1 MGGGRGMAM
10 SNPFSPHY
18 VSQITPAP
26 AKTWR
31 RPVIVPI
38 PRNPQAR
45 LCDKQP
51 SREDAI
57 RRGSSMANGAK

>member
-1 MGGGRGMAM
+1 VNA
-10 SNPFSPHY
+10 FAKDY
-18 VSQITPAP
+18 VSQLTPAP

-31 RPVIVPI
+31 RPVIVPL

-45 LCDKQP
+45 IAEKQP

-57 RRGSSMANGAK
+57 RRGNSFCNGVKA

>member
-1 MGGGRGMAM
+1 M

-18 VSQITPAP
+18 VSQLTPAP

-31 RPVIVPI
+31 RPVIVPL
-38 PRNPQAR
+38 PKNPQAR
-45 LCDKQP
+45 IAEKQP

-57 RRGSSMANGAK
+57 RGGNSFCNGVKA